1 MRKVTRLIGK
11 RGNNKTPKASAG
23 YNEFVRPSRSK
34 PPTAAIV
41 SVHNY
46 GKAVKPTST
55 GVETNPAA
63 AQIQYAA
70 LNRLRSSCSSSQA
83 QATPTGQTKPR
94 WLRLCRCWR
103 RRRRRQRSYKSYWRS
118 GGAAKS
124 KWSWWLHWGNC
135 CGRRRGGVGGYHC
148 DSEEEEDDIDAK
160 VAAYILEMKQ
170 REASASGSRQS
181 EQTAETDFNQAT
193 DEAAAARPERS
204 SSAPPQSQR
213 QQQQQQQQLQ
223 PSMCQAQIK
232 RRAWTWDD
240 SLRSNSDRFL
250 ETLEEDL
257 PAATATTA
265 AAAGMRLSLN
275 LQRRT
280 PLHVTFQQVQEE
292 ARAAADEL
300 SKSPVIGQRNPDAA
314 ASSPIQSRASSET
327 WPAQSD
333 EDIDRLVAMHQNRSS
348 LSSLGVRSESMASV
362 YSGAGEGRYGT
373 VVVKG
378 QVEFGMQY
386 NYKLGALEIHV
397 VRCKDLAAVDAKRN
411 RSDPYVKV
419 YLLPDKSKAG
429 KRKTKVKKH
438 TLNPIFDETLRF
450 HTSIASL
457 ESKTL
462 WLTVWHSDMFGRNDF
477 LGEVSVNL
485 QGRLFDN
492 PQSQWYLLQERSE
505 PFDDVAT
512 YRGDIVVGLKYI
524 PPENLKSSLFSRGSS
539 LTGSSSNLR
548 KFGGSIKSVTSKSDR
563 SAKGGQLHVLVKEAK
578 HLSPIKTNGTCD
590 AFCKSYLLPDRTR
603 SSKQKT
609 PVVKRTLH
617 PSWNYTFVYED
628 VSLKDLSE
636 RALEL
641 TVWDHDRL
649 ASNEFIGG
657 IRFSTGTGRSYGR
670 QVDWMDATGKE
681 VSLWQNMLDR
691 PNFWVEGSV
700 VLRSSLDGIRST
712 LP

>member
-1 MRKVTRLIGK
+1 MRKVSRLIGK
-11 RGNNKTPKASAG
+11 KRGASKTPKDATG
-23 YNEFVRPSRSK
+23 YNAFVRPAVARSAG
-34 PPTAAIV
+34 AAAPLAA
-41 SVHNY
+41 VHNY
-46 GKAVKPTST
+46 GKSVKTNPTGAAS
-55 GVETNPAA
+55 VATNPAA
-63 AQIQYAA
+63 GQIQYAA
-70 LNRLRSSCSSSQA
+70 LNRLRHSQKPK
-83 QATPTGQTKPR
+83 ATPTSRSRRR
-94 WLRLCRCWR
+94 WLRLWSGCWSR
-103 RRRRRQRSYKSYWRS
+103 HRRRQRRQRSFTNYWPK
-118 GGAAKS
+118 KS
-124 KWSWWLHWGNC
+124 KLKSCLNWAKC
-135 CGRRRGGVGGYHC
+135 CGCCWRRNATGTSYHY
-148 DSEEEEDDIDAK
+148 DSEEVEEEEEDDDIDAK

-170 REASASGSRQS
+170 RELSQKEAKVA
-181 EQTAETDFNQAT
+181 AE
-193 DEAAAARPERS
+193 
-204 SSAPPQSQR
+204 
-213 QQQQQQQQLQ
+213 
-223 PSMCQAQIK
+223 
-232 RRAWTWDD
+232 
-240 SLRSNSDRFL
+240 
-250 ETLEEDL
+250 
-257 PAATATTA
+257 
-265 AAAGMRLSLN
+265 
-275 LQRRT
+275 
-280 PLHVTFQQVQEE
+280 
-292 ARAAADEL
+292 EL
-300 SKSPVIGQRNPDAA
+300 SRSPVIGQRATDAA
-314 ASSPIQSRASSET
+314 AGTASSPIQSRASSEA

-450 HTSIASL
+450 HTPISSL
-457 ESKTL
+457 ESRTL

-524 PPENLKSSLFSRGSS
+524 PPENLKSSIFSRGSS

-548 KFGGSIKSVTSKSDR
+548 KFGGSIKSVASKSDR
-563 SAKGGQLHVLVKEAK
+563 SIKGGQLHVLVKEAK

-628 VSLKDLSE
+628 VSLEDLSE

-649 ASNEFIGG
+649 ASNEFVGG
-657 IRFSTGTGRSYGR
+657 IRFSQGTGRSYGR

-681 VSLWQNMLDR
+681 LSLWQNMLDR
-691 PNFWVEGSV
+691 PNFWVEGSL
-700 VLRSSLDGIRST
+700 VLRSSLDGIRTT

>member
-1 MRKVTRLIGK
+1 MKRVTRLIGPQRAAKSKSKSKEAVAGNYNVFASVSAK
-11 RGNNKTPKASAG
+11 RSPPAAQTVQTPLA
-23 YNEFVRPSRSK
+23 R
-34 PPTAAIV
+34 
-41 SVHNY
+41 VHNY
-46 GKAVKPTST
+46 GRGNSSSQLPSSSAGK
-55 GVETNPAA
+55 
-63 AQIQYAA
+63 IQYAA
-70 LNRLRSSCSSSQA
+70 LNRMRKKRSEDGGQKLRRKS
-83 QATPTGQTKPR
+83 K
-94 WLRLCRCWR
+94 WR
-103 RRRRRQRSYKSYWRS
+103 RLLGKCWGKKRRRQRNYQDYWGTS
-118 GGAAKS
+118 MAKS
-124 KWSWWLHWGNC
+124 RGSLFSC
-135 CGRRRGGVGGYHC
+135 CGCCCSRKQSQRYEY
-148 DSEEEEDDIDAK
+148 DSEEEDDDIDAK
-160 VAAYILEMKQ
+160 VASYMLELKQ
-170 REASASGSRQS
+170 REAVASSKQK
-181 EQTAETDFNQAT
+181 EAKVAAE
-193 DEAAAARPERS
+193 
-204 SSAPPQSQR
+204 
-213 QQQQQQQQLQ
+213 
-223 PSMCQAQIK
+223 
-232 RRAWTWDD
+232 
-240 SLRSNSDRFL
+240 
-250 ETLEEDL
+250 
-257 PAATATTA
+257 
-265 AAAGMRLSLN
+265 
-275 LQRRT
+275 
-280 PLHVTFQQVQEE
+280 
-292 ARAAADEL
+292 EL
-300 SKSPVIGQRNPDAA
+300 TRSPVIGSRQADASA
-314 ASSPIQSRASSET
+314 SPIQSRASSET
-327 WPAQSD
+327 WPQQSD

-438 TLNPIFDETLRF
+438 TLNPIFDETMRF
-450 HTSIASL
+450 HTPISSL
-457 ESKTL
+457 ESRTL

-485 QGRLFDN
+485 QGRVFDN

-505 PFDDVAT
+505 PFDEVAT

-524 PPENLKSSLFSRGSS
+524 PPESLKSSFFSRGSS

-563 SAKGGQLHVLVKEAK
+563 STKGGQLHVLVKEAK
-578 HLSPIKTNGTCD
+578 HLSPIKANGTCD

-628 VSLKDLSE
+628 VSLEDLSE

-649 ASNEFIGG
+649 ASNEFVGG
-657 IRFSTGTGRSYGR
+657 IRFSLGTGRSYGR
-670 QVDWMDATGKE
+670 QVEWMDATGKE
-681 VSLWQNMLDR
+681 LSLWQNMLDR
-691 PNFWVEGSV
+691 PNFWVEGSL
-700 VLRSSLDGIRST
+700 VLRSSLDGIRAT

>member
-11 RGNNKTPKASAG
+11 RGNNTTPKDATG

-46 GKAVKPTST
+46 GKAIKSAAT

-63 AQIQYAA
+63 GKIQYAA
-70 LNRLRSSCSSSQA
+70 LNRLRNSSQA
-83 QATPTGQTKPR
+83 QATPTGQTQRR
-94 WLRLCRCWR
+94 WQRLCWCWRWR
-103 RRRRRQRSYKSYWRS
+103 RRRRRQRSYKNYWRS
-118 GGAAKS
+118 GGATKS
-124 KWSWWLHWGNC
+124 KWSSWWRWGKYC
-135 CGRRRGGVGGYHC
+135 CHRRRGIGSYHY

-170 REASASGSRQS
+170 REAVASRQS
-181 EQTAETDFNQAT
+181 EQTAETAFNQAT
-193 DEAAAARPERS
+193 DETAAAGLERS
-204 SSAPPQSQR
+204 SSAPP
-213 QQQQQQQQLQ
+213 QQQQQQQLQ
-223 PSMCQAQIK
+223 PAICLAQMK

-257 PAATATTA
+257 PGAGTATTA
-265 AAAGMRLSLN
+265 MAAAEAGLRLSLN

-280 PLHVTFQQVQEE
+280 PLHVTFQKVQEE
-292 ARAAADEL
+292 AKAAADEL
-300 SKSPVIGQRNPDAA
+300 SQSPVIGQRNPDAA

-327 WPAQSD
+327 WPPQSD

-450 HTSIASL
+450 HTSISSL

-524 PPENLKSSLFSRGSS
+524 PPESLKSSIFSRGSS

-628 VSLKDLSE
+628 VSQKDLSE

-649 ASNEFIGG
+649 ASNEFVGG
-657 IRFSTGTGRSYGR
+657 IRFSLGTGRSYGR

-681 VSLWQNMLDR
+681 LSLWQNMLDR
-691 PNFWVEGSV
+691 PNFWVEGSL
-700 VLRSSLDGIRST
+700 VLRSTLDGIRST

>member
-170 REASASGSRQS
+170 REASASGSRQ
-181 EQTAETDFNQAT
+181 
-193 DEAAAARPERS
+193 
-204 SSAPPQSQR
+204 
-213 QQQQQQQQLQ
+213 
-223 PSMCQAQIK
+223 K
-232 RRAWTWDD
+232 
-240 SLRSNSDRFL
+240 
-250 ETLEEDL
+250 
-257 PAATATTA
+257 
-265 AAAGMRLSLN
+265 
-275 LQRRT
+275 
-280 PLHVTFQQVQEE
+280 E

>member
-11 RGNNKTPKASAG
+11 RGNNTTPKDATG

-46 GKAVKPTST
+46 GKAIKSAAT

-63 AQIQYAA
+63 GKIQYAA
-70 LNRLRSSCSSSQA
+70 LNRLRNSSQA
-83 QATPTGQTKPR
+83 QATPTGQTQRR
-94 WLRLCRCWR
+94 WQRLCWCWRWR
-103 RRRRRQRSYKSYWRS
+103 RRRRRQRSYKNYWRS
-118 GGAAKS
+118 GGATKS
-124 KWSWWLHWGNC
+124 KWSSWWRWGKYC
-135 CGRRRGGVGGYHC
+135 CHRRRGIGSYHY

-170 REASASGSRQS
+170 REAVASRQK
-181 EQTAETDFNQAT
+181 
-193 DEAAAARPERS
+193 EA
-204 SSAPPQSQR
+204 
-213 QQQQQQQQLQ
+213 
-223 PSMCQAQIK
+223 K
-232 RRAWTWDD
+232 
-240 SLRSNSDRFL
+240 
-250 ETLEEDL
+250 
-257 PAATATTA
+257 
-265 AAAGMRLSLN
+265 
-275 LQRRT
+275 
-280 PLHVTFQQVQEE
+280 
-292 ARAAADEL
+292 AAADEL
-300 SKSPVIGQRNPDAA
+300 SQSPVIGQRNPDAA

-327 WPAQSD
+327 WPPQSD

-450 HTSIASL
+450 HTSISSL

-524 PPENLKSSLFSRGSS
+524 PPESLKSSIFSRGSS

-628 VSLKDLSE
+628 VSQKDLSE

-649 ASNEFIGG
+649 ASNEFVGG
-657 IRFSTGTGRSYGR
+657 IRFSLGTGRSYGR

-681 VSLWQNMLDR
+681 LSLWQNMLDR
-691 PNFWVEGSV
+691 PNFWVEGSL
-700 VLRSSLDGIRST
+700 VLRSTLDGIRST